1 MTPRR
6 TGRSRRHGQHRKTVK
21 AGRVLQARQLL
32 SDTVSAMDLWLILGG
47 VAIVLMLAWLF

>member
-1 MTPRR
+1 
-6 TGRSRRHGQHRKTVK
+6 VK
-21 AGRVLQARQLL
+21 AGRFLQARQLL